1 MKQSQTSKSESKA
14 RKGSCIYRVLYPLCI
29 STTGQWIPAGVI
41 ADLSDV
47 HDLSLRYLLEH
58 KMIET
63 ADPTEEQPV
72 FNEPVGAVKRKPCPC
87 GK

>member
-1 MKQSQTSKSESKA
+1 MKQSPTSKSESKA
-14 RKGSCIYRVLYPLCI
+14 RKGSCIYRVLYPLCV
-29 STTGQWIPAGVI
+29 SNTGQWLPEGVI
-41 ADLSDV
+41 ADLSDMT
-47 HDLSLRYLLEH
+47 DAQIQYLLKAH
-58 KMIET
+58 LIET